1 MGNFQDHRTT
11 RSSTQYRAAMER
23 GKRMILTKRGEQL
36 DHIGLATC
44 NLEDTIADFE
54 KRTGVKPDI
63 HPPDPNLPFQNASVR
78 LNDEGTFL
86 EILGPNPRHR
96 GVNPLKS
103 LLRSMKEPT
112 LWFWYVGT
120 DDFEQLK
127 ENILRAGRSLENVV
141 AQEDEGTISL
151 PKSTY
156 VGANIGPGFDPVL
169 PSIIQWKKRSM
180 TENSLICKVVDF
192 SVSSTTYESDLDFL
206 NQIGVSSADDIL
218 EASKDGRRAIS
229 LTIDTPKGSVTFANE
244 TKPVGIST
252 VLACMFK
259 DLCGC
264 L

>member
-1 MGNFQDHRTT
+1 MG
-11 RSSTQYRAAMER
+11 
-23 GKRMILTKRGEQL
+23 GKILTKGGDHL

-44 NLEDTIADFE
+44 DLKDTIADFE

-63 HPPDPNLPFQNASVR
+63 HPPDPNLPFQNAYVR

-86 EILGPNPRHR
+86 EILGPNPSHR

-112 LWFWYVGT
+112 LWFWYVAT
-120 DDFEQLK
+120 DDFGQLK
-127 ENILRAGRSLENVV
+127 EKILKAGRCLENIYT
-141 AQEDEGTISL
+141 QEDEGTVSL
-151 PKSTY
+151 PKPTY
-156 VGANIGPGFDPVL
+156 VGAQIGPGFDPVL
-169 PSIIQWKKRSM
+169 PNIIQWKKQRSM
-180 TENSLICKVVDF
+180 TENSPICKVVDF
-192 SVSSTTYESDLDFL
+192 TVSSTTYESDLDFL
-206 NQIGVSSADDIL
+206 KQIGVSSADDIL
-218 EASKDGRRAIS
+218 EASKDDQRAIS

-252 VLACMFK
+252 VLACMLK